1 MDAKLTKLFAKFD
14 INLNM
19 DAKLTKL
26 FAKMEFPDFGSDR
39 GRNPDL
45 EARTKFVPMSM
56 LDVTSATDEKPYVG
70 TTSLASCAGIAIYDP
85 KHQVGG
91 VAHVFFNKKE
101 SMTLYMCDSQGKE
114 IPSTGRKIVVDTPR
128 PFEPF
133 AYLAEALVRRAD
145 EIGGEKY
152 KFMAFNVQHG
162 CRKPEQNEQLKSVVE
177 RTIDKLR
184 QAGKITD
191 GEYRHEQAFRLDTRT
206 GTILPYY

>member
-1 MDAKLTKLFAKFD
+1 MDPKFGKLYSRT
-14 INLNM
+14 
-19 DAKLTKL
+19 
-26 FAKMEFPDFGSDR
+26 EFPGYGSGFGR

-45 EARTKFVPMSM
+45 EARTKFVPISGI
-56 LDVTSATDEKPYVG
+56 DVTSADDEQPYIG
-70 TTSLASCAGIAIYDP
+70 TTSLASCAGIAIYDAEH
-85 KHQVGG
+85 KVGG
-91 VAHVFFNKKE
+91 VAHAFFNEKE
-101 SMTLYMCDSQGKE
+101 SMTVYMRDAQ
-114 IPSTGRKIVVDTPR
+114 GRKIPSSGRAVIIDNPR

-184 QAGKITD
+184 QTGKITD
-191 GEYRHEQAFRLDTRT
+191 VEYRHEQEFRLDTRT
-206 GTILPYY
+206 GVILPYY